1 VTDAG
6 APRRTE
12 PAEPADPL
20 QAVEPVQPAV
30 QSAAPAR
37 PAPPASSPPP
47 APPASPPPTI
57 DDFLVEP
64 TRDLADWHWLWRE
77 DREFPIRSHRGLLGR
92 FLVAWKRLLR
102 PLVKVPLNDLW
113 DRQRIFNVILL
124 EHLRES
130 RQLRHRDDQRIAY
143 LETLNADGIDELMR
157 HNDALFARADQ
168 KLDLYRREAR
178 DLLGSLGAA
187 LARLAPPPEEAG
199 TAAGP
204 IGEAGVAGPDAGAS
218 GPPSPPAGPDAGELA
233 LAHDEHAYFELER
246 LHRGT
251 EQEIRGRI
259 ARYLP
264 YLAAGGPALDLGCG
278 RGEALALLRDHGI
291 AARGVD
297 GSARMVAICRERGL
311 DAVQGDLFAALAAVP
326 SGSLGAVL
334 SFHVVEHLPIG
345 LLDRLVRLAWGA
357 LRPGGVLILETPS
370 PLSLVVAARNFWLD
384 PTHARPVHPE
394 SLRLSYELAG
404 FDPVERLDLR
414 PFPAAER
421 LPEIDLSRLPAE
433 QRALADAVN
442 RLRDQL
448 DELLYGCQDFGLI
461 GVKPAAE
468 VR

>member
-1 VTDAG
+1 MTDTG
-6 APRRTE
+6 APQPSRR
-12 PAEPADPL
+12 
-20 QAVEPVQPAV
+20 
-30 QSAAPAR
+30 APA
-37 PAPPASSPPP
+37 
-47 APPASPPPTI
+47 I

-64 TRDLADWHWLWRE
+64 TRELTDWHWLWKE

-102 PLVKVPLNDLW
+102 PLVKVPQNDLW
-113 DRQRIFNVILL
+113 ERQRIFNVILL
-124 EHLRES
+124 EQLRDA
-130 RQLRHRDDQRIAY
+130 RQLRQRDDQRIAY
-143 LETLNADGIDELMR
+143 LETLNAEGIEELMR

-187 LARLAPPPEEAG
+187 LARLAPPPPAPA
-199 TAAGP
+199 AAGP
-204 IGEAGVAGPDAGAS
+204 APGA
-218 GPPSPPAGPDAGELA
+218 AAAELA
-233 LAHDEHAYFELER
+233 QARDEHAYLELER

-251 EQEIRGRI
+251 EEEIRGRI
-259 ARYLP
+259 ASYLP
-264 YLAAGGPALDLGCG
+264 YLEAGGPALDLGCG

-311 DAVQGDLFAALAAVP
+311 DAVQGDLFAALAAAP
-326 SGSLGAVL
+326 PGSLGAVL

-414 PFPAAER
+414 PFPPDER